1 MKVSNLGR
9 LAIGLFVLLTVTAVY
24 PALFTSAGAKEA
36 DKTRKILYYRN
47 PMNPSITSDVPAK
60 DSMGMDFIPVYEESG
75 TAGDGSQNQATLKLS
90 PREIALAGVVS
101 EEITFRDLFKEIRTV
116 GKIAYD
122 PQLYKAEEEFIQALK
137 TSQALQESREGQLK
151 ERTASLAEA
160 ARLKLRLM
168 GLSDQ
173 QIDGLK
179 DADGPDRSLI
189 ISDEKNPY
197 VWVYADVY
205 EYELSWVKE
214 DQPVKVVSLSYPG
227 EEFQGRIVA
236 IDPVLNPDTRA
247 ERVRIKID
255 NSRLKLKPQMY
266 VDIYIKGYLKD
277 DKEMQRKVLAVPE
290 NAVLDTGMRKL
301 AYLDL
306 GNGIYSGKEVEVG
319 PQAEAYVGGQKLNF
333 YPVVSGLKAGD
344 KVVTRANFLIDSQS
358 QLTAT
363 VTSSAY
369 GGALGAKD
377 EVQE

>member
-1 MKVSNLGR
+1 MKISNLGR
-9 LAIGLFVLLTVTAVY
+9 LAIGLFVLLTVSAVY
-24 PALFTSAGAKEA
+24 PALFATAGAKEA

-47 PMNPSITSDVPAK
+47 PMNPAITSDVPAK
-60 DSMGMDFIPVYEESG
+60 DSMGMDYIPVYEESD

-90 PREIALAGVVS
+90 PREIALAGVAS
-101 EEITFRDLFKEIRTV
+101 EAITFRDLFKEIRTV

-137 TSQALQESREGQLK
+137 TSQALQESRESQLK

-214 DQPVKVVSLSYPG
+214 DQPVKVASLSYPG

-255 NSRLKLKPQMY
+255 NPRLKLKPQMY
-266 VDIYIKGYLKD
+266 VDIYIAGYLKD
-277 DKEMQRKVLAVPE
+277 EKEMQRKILAVPE

-301 AYLDL
+301 VYLDL

-319 PQAEAYVGGQKLNF
+319 PQAEAYVGKEKQSY